1 MTAVSFKGVPLSDF
15 RSADQLSDFVVS
27 VLTWAGFSHLHEITP
42 CFDRHNRCM
51 VYRQHPKWR
60 VFHWPYEWLPPFDT
74 KDAVFRAYFRKGG
87 ER

>member
-1 MTAVSFKGVPLSDF
+1 MTTVRVSTEFLYYLCQDDF
-15 RSADQLSDFVVS
+15 PDY
-27 VLTWAGFSHLHEITP
+27 LTRCGISLLHPVFRMENYDSGTVE
-42 CFDRHNRCM
+42 F
-51 VYRQHPKWR
+51 RQHPKWR